1 MIPTN
6 QKPPAN
12 ENVASTRLVSIAL
25 LGSVFNFMITEY
37 QPELWTVQKD
47 DIYAAIHAL
56 DAGLEHTRSLL
67 GDHDVALGRTT
78 RKNKMWAEQLERDVE
93 NMERTLTR
101 LRKYGPHTVPSA

>member
-1 MIPTN
+1 
-6 QKPPAN
+6 
-12 ENVASTRLVSIAL
+12 
-25 LGSVFNFMITEY
+25 MITEY